1 MMSDLPTVFLNMTRE
16 MRERCFRQAD
26 LQRIERQCRLIVAD
40 ADSGDDLVAHW
51 ERGAAKAEVVIT
63 GWHTPAITPAMLD
76 AAPRLKLILHAAGSV
91 RYLVPDEAFSRG
103 IRVASANGALARGVA
118 ETVLGL
124 TIVGLKGIIPA
135 SRMVAAGGWKQGD
148 FGMPGITVRETF
160 GSTVGV
166 IGAGQVGRHVI
177 DLLRPLGVRVVV
189 ADPYL
194 PAEQAE
200 AMGVEVVSLD
210 DLLRQSD
217 VVSLSAPSLASTR
230 HMMGARQFA
239 LMKDGAVFINTARGS
254 LVDEDALVAELRL
267 GRIWAFLDVTDPE
280 PPRADHP
287 LRSLP
292 NAVLTPHLAGAL
304 SNGCYRLGADA
315 AQQIEDYFAGRPVHG
330 EVEQARRAI
339 LA

>member
-1 MMSDLPTVFLNMTRE
+1 MPELPTVFLYMTRE
-16 MRERCFRQAD
+16 MRERCFRPSD
-26 LQRIERQCRLIVAD
+26 LRRIEQQCRLITAD
-40 ADSGDDLVAHW
+40 AASGDDLPAAW
-51 ERGAAKAEVVIT
+51 PKGAAEAEVVIT
-63 GWHTPAITPAMLD
+63 GWHTPALTSAMLD
-76 AAPRLKLILHAAGSV
+76 AATKLKLILHAAGSV
-91 RYLVPDEAFSRG
+91 RYLVPDEAFGKG

-124 TIVGLKGIIPA
+124 TIVGLKGVIPA

-148 FGMPGITVRETF
+148 FGMPGIAVRETF
-160 GSTVGV
+160 GSTVGI

-194 PAEQAE
+194 PTDEAE
-200 AMGVEVVSLD
+200 AMGATVVSLD

-239 LMKDGAVFINTARGS
+239 LMKDGAVFINTARGA

-304 SNGCYRLGADA
+304 NNGCYRLGADT
-315 AQQIEDYFAGRPVHG
+315 AQQVEDYFAGQPVHG
-330 EVEQARRAI
+330 EVEVGRRAI